1 MSVTLLDTLR
11 KPGSIRI
18 EFQPML
24 TIADGTARLYAL
36 EALARGPAGSSIER
50 PDVLFEYA
58 RRKGAESRLDVMCIA
73 EAIARAATLPGAP
86 VISMNVHGST
96 LSDDAGF
103 TSRFLA
109 AAEAFG
115 ITPDR
120 LILEIVEHRACWD
133 MVSFERALGS
143 LRDAGVRIA
152 VDDLG
157 VGASNF
163 RMIVDCRPD
172 HLKIDRYI
180 VAGCGR
186 DTVRAS
192 VIASIVHLA
201 RSTGASAIA
210 EGIEDE
216 LDLDLVTSLG
226 VEIVQGWLFAPA
238 MPAHELAKTV
248 YLQ

>member
-1 MSVTLLDTLR
+1 MTLLDTLK

-18 EFQPML
+18 EFQPIL
-24 TIADGTARLYAL
+24 TVKDGTARLYAL
-36 EALARGPAGSSIER
+36 EALARGPRGSSVER

-58 RRKGAESRLDVMCIA
+58 RRKGEESRLDVVCIV
-73 EAIARAATLPGAP
+73 EAIVRAATLPGTPA
-86 VISMNVHGST
+86 ISMNVHGST
-96 LSDDAGF
+96 LSDDRVF
-103 TSRFLA
+103 VQRFLG

-115 ITPDR
+115 IAPER
-120 LILEIVEHRACWD
+120 LMLEIVEHRACWD
-133 MVSFERALGS
+133 MKALDCALGR

-163 RMIVDCRPD
+163 RMVVDCRPD

-186 DTVRAS
+186 DAVRAS
-192 VIASIVHLA
+192 VIGSIAHLA
-201 RSTGASAIA
+201 RSIGASAIA

-226 VEIVQGWLFAPA
+226 VQIVQGWLFAPA
-238 MPAHELAKTV
+238 MPAHELAKTP